1 MTQEEFKA
9 LKPGDKVRIVKEK
22 KGGDWNQGGKMD
34 KWLGQVMT
42 VRENECFGIR
52 MEEDKNDQT
61 DSLDSLGWYWDPEMI
76 ECKVPKFKKGDRV
89 RMKPYEEILAM
100 AGKTEEEAEK
110 EGRVKLPSGLWFY
123 DNMSRCCGKEY
134 RVKSV
139 DDFLNRI
146 RYSLKGGKGIS
157 GFTYP
162 EDVLDLGEEA
172 PAKKE
177 DERRIVDEKGSLVDG
192 EYFKE
197 EEAKKKP
204 RADLRKRF
212 LNELTGERGP
222 FTWSDFGV
230 EFTQRW
236 DEVSLEM
243 VMECFDRAMEAEE

>member
-1 MTQEEFKA
+1 MTQEEFNT
-9 LKPGDKVRIVKEK
+9 LKPGDKVRIVKERTK
-22 KGGDWNQGGKMD
+22 DYWNSMGLMD

-42 VRENECFGIR
+42 VRGNGCFGIK
-52 MEEDKNDQT
+52 MEEDKSEWVD
-61 DSLDSLGWYWDPEMI
+61 GWNWFPEMI

-139 DDFLNRI
+139 DDFMNRI

-243 VMECFDRAMEAEE
+243 VMECFDRAMEEEE